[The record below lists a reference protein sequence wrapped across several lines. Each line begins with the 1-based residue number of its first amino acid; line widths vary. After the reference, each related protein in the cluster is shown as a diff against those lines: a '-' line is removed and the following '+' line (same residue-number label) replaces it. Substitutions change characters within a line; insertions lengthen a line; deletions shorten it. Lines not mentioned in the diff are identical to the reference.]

1 MLYNNEDEFLKI
13 LASKISKLNTKQ
25 PSNNDWADFELAY
38 RRHKKKKWLLIIWF
52 GLLTISCI
60 FLIYLMYNPKVSTEK
75 SIGNNHVKITPQNKA
90 TISKDSKK
98 MILNAV
104 NESQNSN
111 QKIIKNNNVSE
122 SKNKSKQNDR
132 LNNTLHEKKP
142 VNANLQMEE
151 LDKFNSNKQVA
162 KYNNSLQNTID
173 SRKPKSFLLSDPI
186 NKNIIITKLTVNSI
200 DSIKMYSL
208 GATAKSSPIAT
219 YFELGLCIQNN
230 NFTQLDYPSDQ
241 FFKGVGLNAG
251 MRLQNNWSFNL
262 GLNVMYLNQV
272 KINKFSFQTEEHQI
286 DRIDTTIKY
295 NTNYNRL
302 MMQFDT
308 VMSYKNVNHESSSVF
323 KNNILFISIPL
334 QARYHIGNDKHSIYG
349 SFGVT
354 GTLIYQLQ
362 SLEKNVGLANENS
375 QTTNDY
381 TFLFAPTIG
390 LGFQQI
396 IYKDWAFH
404 LASNY
409 SNYLNSNLNQSNT
422 FQFQTGIKY
431 NF

>member
-75 SIGNNHVKITPQNKA
+75 SIGNNHLKITPQNKA

-132 LNNTLHEKKP
+132 LNNTLHENKP
-142 VNANLQMEE
+142 VNANLQREE
-151 LDKFNSNKQVA
+151 LDKFNSNEQVA

-173 SRKPKSFLLSDPI
+173 RRKPKSFLLSDPI

-208 GATAKSSPIAT
+208 GATTKSSPIAT

-272 KINKFSFQTEEHQI
+272 KINKFTFQTEENQI
-286 DRIDTTIKY
+286 ERIDTTIKY

-308 VMSYKNVNHESSSVF
+308 IMSYKSVNHESSMVY
-323 KNNILFISIPL
+323 KNDVIFLSLPFQI
-334 QARYHIGNDKHSIYG
+334 RYHVGNEKRSIYAALG
-349 SFGVT
+349 AT
-354 GTLIYQLQ
+354 GTFIYQLQ
-362 SLEKNVGLANENS
+362 NTTKNAGLNNESNQS
-375 QTTNDY
+375 KDTY
-381 TFLFAPTIG
+381 SFLFSPSIG
-390 LGFQQI
+390 LGFHQR
-396 IYKDWAFH
+396 IYKNWAFH

-409 SNYLNSNLNQSNT
+409 SKYLNSNLNQSNT